1 VRRQAVASE
10 RIGGGGLLR
19 RAFLPVT
26 FALALLVSSACREG
40 ETVLVEER
48 YEVGGPIV
56 LVVDVADAS
65 VDVHSGER
73 TSVSVTAE
81 FVDER
86 YLFDSAATDGTVT
99 VSLNRQGGLTG
110 LGVRGEASLRLA
122 IPRGSRV
129 EIDSANGPVSVTVPI
144 DGGRVRASNGRVEIA
159 ESEGELSVA
168 ASNGSLFIEEHSGP
182 LVAETANG
190 SITIRE
196 HFGGPVS
203 AETSNGAV
211 EYRGELAP
219 GTANRLQTSNG
230 RVTIELLGQPSVT
243 LDAQATKGSVGSRY
257 ALLDV
262 TRSEDS
268 LRGRIGEGAATLE
281 VRTSNGSI
289 DLR

>member
-1 VRRQAVASE
+1 M
-10 RIGGGGLLR
+10 IG
-19 RAFLPVT
+19 
-26 FALALLVSSACREG
+26 CRDG
-40 ETVLVEER
+40 ETVRVEER

-56 LVVDVADAS
+56 LVVDVSDAS
-65 VDVHSGER
+65 VDVEAGER
-73 TSVSVTAE
+73 TAVGVTAE

-86 YLFDSAATDGTVT
+86 FDFDSASTDGTVT
-99 VSLNRQGGLTG
+99 VSLTREGGLTG

-129 EIDSANGPVSVTVPI
+129 EIDSANGPVTVTVPI
-144 DGGRVRASNGRVEIA
+144 DGGRVRTSNGRVEIA
-159 ESEGELSVA
+159 QSEGELSVT
-168 ASNGSLFIEEHSGP
+168 ASNGSLFIDEHSGP

-190 SITIRE
+190 SITVRE
-196 HFGGPVS
+196 HLGGPVS
-203 AETSNGAV
+203 AETSNGAI

-219 GTANRLQTSNG
+219 ETSNRLRTSNG
-230 RVTIELLGQPSVT
+230 RVTVELLGQPSVMV
-243 LDAQATKGSVGSRY
+243 DAQTTKGSVGSRY

-262 TRSEDS
+262 TRSDDS